1 MRRIRHIAATL
12 LLLAAAATAA
22 LAQNRVVS
30 GTVLDTGRQPLIGAA
45 VMLAGT
51 TTGDVTAPDGTFS
64 LRVPSEEVT
73 LEVSCLG
80 YVSQTVRVPAGQQTV
95 NVILEEDNMLLQ
107 ETVVV
112 GYGVQKKV
120 NLTGAVTAVD
130 TKELEDRT
138 THNLTNMLQGAVPG
152 LNISTSAGNPGS
164 SGSLNIRGI
173 TSINAADPL
182 VLVDGVEADMSRVN
196 ANDVES
202 ISVIKDASAAA
213 IYGARAAYGVIL
225 ITTKTGS
232 DKGGKATVRYSG
244 RMGWEEPTVSTDFET
259 RGYWSVYTVDK
270 FWATDAGKNY
280 TTYTEHDMAELL
292 ARVNDVTENPERPW
306 VVEEYRNG
314 RKQWV
319 YYCNTDW
326 YHELYNDRHPVQQ
339 HSVSV
344 TGGNKDVKYFLSG
357 AYDRQSGIIKLN
369 PDVFRKYN
377 LRAKV
382 DARLNKFMQLS
393 NNTSFYSS
401 GYDYPGGS
409 SVQDSFAYASRHA
422 LASFPLQNPDGSWVY
437 GTPLISGNYNVA
449 NGRHL
454 VFGENKHRNQQ
465 LRTDF
470 TNTTELKI
478 TPTRHFTL
486 TANYTYRIYQSRNQ
500 YRSVN
505 FKFRRYPDADY
516 EYYTTGAG
524 EDSLEETI
532 STSKRHAANVFGT
545 YDNTFA
551 DAHHLTVTAGMNM
564 EDWSSKSVGALG
576 RNLLSETLNDLDLV
590 GPDET
595 GNVLT
600 EVSGGQNEY
609 AIMGYFGRIN
619 YDYKERYL
627 LEVSGRY
634 DGTSRFK
641 KGHQWGFFPSA
652 SVGWRISEEPFLKGK
667 TRWLDNLKLRF
678 SYGNLGNQVVRT
690 SGGGQ
695 NYYAYLRQISV
706 NDFAGYSFGEG
717 TTMGKYST
725 LGAPVDA
732 NLTWETAEQ
741 YNLGLDFAAFRNR
754 LTFTGEIYRR
764 NTLNMLTA
772 GPDIPAVFGAG
783 SPQTN
788 AADLKTEGYELSLG
802 WRNQVSFLGHPF
814 GYSLRGTLSD
824 YRSYITRFN
833 NPTKSLAMS
842 YYEGQRIGE
851 IWGFEVDGL
860 FKSDEEAKQYTS
872 EVVDCSYINSR
883 MTGGF
888 LAGDLRFVDLDDNH
902 VLGIGSNTVSDPGD
916 RKILG
921 NSLASLQYGFT
932 LSADWLGFDVTA
944 FFQGTG
950 NHYWYPAG
958 MNYMFW
964 GPYSYPYV
972 SFLQRD
978 FIDRVWSEENPDTYF
993 PRPRA
998 YSSTGGE
1005 LSKVNSRYL
1014 QNIRYLRFKNL
1025 TVGYTLPSKLTR
1037 KVGLEKARVYFSGE
1051 NLAYWSPL
1059 AEYTKYL
1066 DPESAYRRNTSESAA
1081 QDHMSY
1087 PWQKT
1092 LMFGLDIT
1100 F

>member
-196 ANDVES
+196 ANDVEN

-225 ITTKTGS
+225 ITTKSGS
-232 DKGGKATVRYSG
+232 EKGGKATVRYSG